1 MRLIFYLFII
11 IKLFFFQSAY
21 TVESYVVLKVN
32 DAIITNVDIENEYKY
47 LIALNK
53 DLKNLEKERI
63 FKLAKNSI
71 IREKI
76 KEQEISKYFDLS
88 IENKFLDKIIKDFYN
103 KLGFNK
109 EVEFKN
115 YLLNYNLSYK
125 DVRKKI
131 SIEAA
136 WNDLV
141 YNKYS
146 TKIEINEIK
155 IKNKINDIISKN
167 KKLNVYL
174 LSEILFNISSGEN
187 INSKYKKIS
196 QSISEIGFKNTANIY
211 SIADSAKLGGQI
223 GWVKENQLSKNIK
236 KEIIK
241 IKINEHTNPIVIP
254 GGFLI
259 LNIDNKKIQE
269 ENLNFDEE
277 FKKQI
282 SYEKNMQ
289 LDKFSKIYF
298 SKIKKNSQINEN

>member
-1 MRLIFYLFII
+1 MRLIFYIFII

-136 WNDLV
+136 WNGLV

-174 LSEILFNISSGEN
+174 LSEILFNVKNSED
-187 INSKYKKIS
+187 INLKYKKIS

>member
-1 MRLIFYLFII
+1 M
-11 IKLFFFQSAY
+11 
-21 TVESYVVLKVN
+21 KVN

-174 LSEILFNISSGEN
+174 LSEILFNISSSEN

-196 QSISEIGFKNTANIY
+196 ESISEIGFKNTANIY

>member
-1 MRLIFYLFII
+1 MRLIFYLFVI

-21 TVESYVVLKVN
+21 SVESYVVLKVN
-32 DAIITNVDIENEYKY
+32 NTIITNVDIEDEYKY
-47 LIALNK
+47 LIALNR
-53 DLKNLEKERI
+53 DLKNIKKERVL
-63 FKLAKNSI
+63 KLAKNSI

-103 KLGFNK
+103 KLGFSK
-109 EVEFKN
+109 EEEFKD
-115 YLLNYNLSYK
+115 YLLSYNLTFNN
-125 DVRKKI
+125 VRKKI

-141 YNKYS
+141 YKKYS
-146 TKIEINEIK
+146 PKIEINETK

-174 LSEILFNISSGEN
+174 LSEILFTVKSSED
-187 INSKYKKIS
+187 INSKFKKIS
-196 QSISEIGFKNTANIY
+196 ESISEIGFKNTANIY
-211 SIADSAKLGGQI
+211 SISDSAKLGGQI
-223 GWVKENQLSKNIK
+223 GWIKENQLTKNIK

-259 LNIDNKKIQE
+259 LNIDNIKLQE

-282 SYEKNMQ
+282 AFEKNMQ

-298 SKIKKNSQINEN
+298 SKIKKKFTNK

>member
-1 MRLIFYLFII
+1 MRLIFYLFVI

-21 TVESYVVLKVN
+21 SVESYVVLKVN
-32 DAIITNVDIENEYKY
+32 NTIITNVDIEDEYKY
-47 LIALNK
+47 LIALNR
-53 DLKNLEKERI
+53 DLKNIKKERVL
-63 FKLAKNSI
+63 KLAKNSI

-103 KLGFNK
+103 KLGFSK
-109 EVEFKN
+109 EEEFKD
-115 YLLNYNLSYK
+115 YLLSYNLTFNN
-125 DVRKKI
+125 VRKKI

-141 YNKYS
+141 YKKYS
-146 TKIEINEIK
+146 PKIEINETK

-174 LSEILFNISSGEN
+174 LSEILFTVKSSED
-187 INSKYKKIS
+187 INSKFKKIS
-196 QSISEIGFKNTANIY
+196 ESISEIGFKNTANIY
-211 SIADSAKLGGQI
+211 SISDSAKLGGQI
-223 GWVKENQLSKNIK
+223 GWIKENQLTKNIK

-259 LNIDNKKIQE
+259 LNIDNIKLQE

-282 SYEKNMQ
+282 AFEKNMQ